1 MSDSLAAKLKWGG
14 IVLAIVAAIAI
25 AYVKTLAAD
34 GGAGAPVILYWIL
47 LLVGAVAA
55 VIGATVQKRRQA
67 DSS

>member
-1 MSDSLAAKLKWGG
+1 
-14 IVLAIVAAIAI
+14 
-25 AYVKTLAAD
+25 
-34 GGAGAPVILYWIL
+34 VILYWIL